1 MSTLKKKKVF
11 LGCHLK
17 KSCETCGAY
26 SGLTISH
33 FVKDNSVA
41 KTKRDQYDYSDPINF
56 FTQCLTC
63 HIEFEKLP
71 VHNKFCIK
79 TRFDKVQTRQEYLI
93 SKNLNDYAKRVK
105 ELITL

>member
-1 MSTLKKKKVF
+1 MSVMKKKKVS

-17 KSCETCGAY
+17 TSCETCGAY

-33 FVKDNSVA
+33 FVKENSVA
-41 KTKRDQYDYSDPINF
+41 KTKRDQYDYSDPKNF
-56 FTQCLTC
+56 MTQCLTC
-63 HIEFEKLP
+63 HMKYEKLP